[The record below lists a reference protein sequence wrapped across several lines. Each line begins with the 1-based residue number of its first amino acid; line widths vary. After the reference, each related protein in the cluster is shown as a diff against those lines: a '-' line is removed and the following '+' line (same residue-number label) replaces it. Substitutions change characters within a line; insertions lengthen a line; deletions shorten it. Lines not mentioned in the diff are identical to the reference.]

1 MWLIELTHWIHR
13 RAAETAATR
22 IGKEITRLSVTTIPA
37 LSARFGVEGE
47 NAVAGLRS
55 LRRARSR
62 GSDYREVRADHR
74 DRNCSPQSAMACYGI
89 LFDSSKVLDRKSFQ
103 QVSSR
108 TENRVTL
115 PCAVRHDLSFI
126 AASFAGRGEPKT
138 RFARSYIG
146 LIATYCHTLRL
157 RTNLVRNIQ

>member
-62 GSDYREVRADHR
+62 GSDSRE
-74 DRNCSPQSAMACYGI
+74 RNAVLDGRGTDLPRSSSGPSRPK
-89 LFDSSKVLDRKSFQ
+89 LFSSKCNGLLRNPFRFVKS
-103 QVSSR
+103 
-108 TENRVTL
+108 
-115 PCAVRHDLSFI
+115 
-126 AASFAGRGEPKT
+126 
-138 RFARSYIG
+138 ARSEELPAG
-146 LIATYCHTLRL
+146 EFSD
-157 RTNLVRNIQ
+157 